1 MCEPVTIATFAIAA
15 FSAIQSFSAAD
26 AAADEARL
34 LQEAQIKVNTE
45 FQEKTIAAAL
55 ENFNNEQVQLD
66 LRANQEREASG
77 QQKFEARLVSLR
89 ETAAASAA
97 SGETAGLSVDAL
109 LADFAAAGGRNLQA
123 IDTNLA
129 NTLGQVNVDKEASRA
144 NALSIFNSAST
155 PQLRRT
161 INSPSPLALGLDI
174 AGAGLSSFN
183 TFQDGQPK
191 KPTTPTSS
199 SARTGVRSPRSVQ
212 IS

>member
-1 MCEPVTIATFAIAA
+1 MCEPLTIATFAIAA
-15 FSAIQSFSAAD
+15 FSSIQQFSAAES
-26 AAADEARL
+26 AAKEQRL

-55 ENFNNEQVQLD
+55 QNFNNEQAQLD

-77 QQKFEARLVSLR
+77 QQKFEARLTSLR

-109 LADFAAAGGRNLQA
+109 LADFAGAGGRNLQA

-129 NTLGQVNVDKEASRA
+129 NTLGQVAADKEGSRA

-161 INSPSPLALGLDI
+161 INGPSPLALGLDI
-174 AGAGLSSFN
+174 AGAGLSSY
-183 TFQDGQPK
+183 TTYKAGLPK
-191 KPTTPTSS
+191 TPTAPTSS
-199 SARTGVRSPRSVQ
+199 SVRTGVRSPRSVQ
-212 IS
+212 IT